1 MASER
6 PGHAR
11 DLAREIAPQCAM
23 VVAAGGDGTVHEVA
37 GGLLESQA
45 DCRLGILPVGSAND
59 FAWSLLQQL
68 ARSSSHGGVLGRVDV
83 ARVEAGELEDIAR
96 CLVAENVAGTDWSAI
111 LDVLER
117 RARRAGWTV
126 ARMARAY
133 CAVHRAASPTKRQQ
147 RIRALPAPDSIS
159 RLLDAYNRA
168 LVAARRG
175 GPGTCRADH
184 WGDRGHDTVRALRLG
199 WLRVDCGATANA
211 FWRKP

>member
-1 MASER
+1 MTR
-6 PGHAR
+6 IV
-11 DLAREIAPQCAM
+11 DDIILA
-23 VVAAGGDGTVHEVA
+23 
-37 GGLLESQA
+37 
-45 DCRLGILPVGSAND
+45 
-59 FAWSLLQQL
+59 SLLV
-68 ARSSSHGGVLGRVDV
+68 ALGFGSCECANPLQAQSRP
-83 ARVEAGELEDIAR
+83 RVEAGELEDTAR
-96 CLVAENVAGTDWSAI
+96 CLVAENVPGTDWSAI

-133 CAVHRAASPTKRQQ
+133 CAVHRAGTPTKRQQ
-147 RIRALPAPDSIS
+147 RIRALPSPDSTS
-159 RLLDAYNRA
+159 RLLDAYQRA

-175 GPGTCRADH
+175 GPGTCAADH